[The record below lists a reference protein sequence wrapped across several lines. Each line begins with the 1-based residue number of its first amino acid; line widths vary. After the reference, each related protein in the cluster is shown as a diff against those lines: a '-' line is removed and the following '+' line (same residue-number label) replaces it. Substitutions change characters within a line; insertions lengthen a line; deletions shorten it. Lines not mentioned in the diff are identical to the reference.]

1 MILMLSM
8 SLLLLLFGGLLLS
21 VGLVFMRKNAGF
33 NRRAVQVDGTVVGHR
48 EQYSTS
54 RAVHRRIHF
63 PKVRYTVEG
72 REHEAHAP
80 GGDEPQ
86 PLGTRLALLVDPVHP
101 EQVSFT
107 GPRGGAGVAGAL
119 AAGGCLSALLGLG
132 LLGTLVALAFTVA

>member
-107 GPRGGAGVAGAL
+107 GPRGRAGVA
-119 AAGGCLSALLGLG
+119 
-132 LLGTLVALAFTVA
+132 VALAGVGVGLVLLAILAAACLVMFFAF